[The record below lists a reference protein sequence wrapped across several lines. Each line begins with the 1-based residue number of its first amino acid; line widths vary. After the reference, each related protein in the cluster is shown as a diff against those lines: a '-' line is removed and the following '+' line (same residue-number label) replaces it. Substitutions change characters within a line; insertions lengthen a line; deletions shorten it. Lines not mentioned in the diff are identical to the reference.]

1 MTALT
6 LWSNAILFL
15 NSGPDGVP
23 DDSQVRPGPMMAVVV
38 LLIMAATVFLWFSLR
53 KQLGRIQV
61 PREGADSGT
70 DPGTEA
76 AADDRPAGPP
86 PLS

>member
-6 LWSNAILFL
+6 LWSTAILFL
-15 NSGPDGVP
+15 NAGPDGVP
-23 DDSQVRPGPMMAVVV
+23 DDSQVTPGPMMAVVV
-38 LLIMAATVFLWFSLR
+38 LSIMAATVLLWLSLR

-61 PREGADSGT
+61 PPEGT
-70 DPGTEA
+70 DLETESA
-76 AADDRPAGPP
+76 DDDRPAGPP